1 MSPFRWSCGIL
12 LLLGWVTGWGA
23 ETVTVATYNIENY
36 GPANRMTAAGFRP
49 DYPKPEAE
57 KAALRQVM
65 RGMNVD
71 LLVLQEMGGQ
81 PYLDE
86 LRRDLKSEGLDYAHA
101 VLASAADAD
110 RHVAIMSK
118 RPLREVIT
126 HTDLTFSYL
135 GGRETVKRGLLEAT
149 INTAAG
155 PVTIFAVHLKSRLT
169 ERPEDPQSAR
179 RRGAEASA
187 VRDRVLKKFPVPGQ
201 GAYLVLGDCNDTRT
215 SLALTHLQKRGRTV
229 VASLLPAADSRGERW
244 THAFRREESYSRA
257 DYILV
262 SPGLRPKVAGAAAR
276 IYDGDGVSQAS
287 DHRPVVVTLEL
298 GP

>member
-179 RRGAEASA
+179 RRGAEA
-187 VRDRVLKKFPVPGQ
+187 
-201 GAYLVLGDCNDTRT
+201 
-215 SLALTHLQKRGRTV
+215 
-229 VASLLPAADSRGERW
+229 
-244 THAFRREESYSRA
+244 
-257 DYILV
+257 
-262 SPGLRPKVAGAAAR
+262 
-276 IYDGDGVSQAS
+276 
-287 DHRPVVVTLEL
+287 
-298 GP
+298 